1 MSGEGRKAGCWGPC
15 SGAGDLGHWKSSLNS
30 QEGKGEIKAEGNKG
44 ERFVANGT
52 QMFPTRVLG
61 FSAYLGPSHIKE
73 VE

>member
-1 MSGEGRKAGCWGPC
+1 MLEALQWGWG
-15 SGAGDLGHWKSSLNS
+15 SWALEKLSLNS
-30 QEGKGEIKAEGNKG
+30 QEGKGEIKAEGDKG